1 MRYLQIRDVQEYEQE
16 DTIPMN
22 TFSDIFKK
30 GFLEETG
37 NLTTQGFALSMLA
50 ALICGMIVYGVYRN
64 YYKGVIYSNNFNI
77 LLVLTTMVTC
87 FMVLVISS
95 NVVLSLGM
103 VGALSIVRFRT
114 AVKDP
119 LDVGFLFWT
128 VAVGVTCGAGLYLI
142 SLIGTVFIAGI
153 YILLVK
159 VRNRKHQYLL
169 IVKYENEASESVAR
183 ELAALKK
190 VLKNKTTARGM
201 TELTYEVGICGDNTS
216 FVTALSE
223 LAGVTSAVLVE
234 FTGDYFE

>member
-1 MRYLQIRDVQEYEQE
+1 
-16 DTIPMN
+16 MN

-37 NLTTQGFALSMLA
+37 NLTTQGFAMSMLA
-50 ALICGMIVYGVYRN
+50 AFICGMVVYGVYRK

-87 FMVLVISS
+87 FIVIVISS

-142 SLIGTVFIAGI
+142 SLIGTVLIAVI
-153 YILLVK
+153 YVLLVK
-159 VRNRKHQYLL
+159 IRNRKRQYLL
-169 IVKYENEASESVAR
+169 IIKYENEAAESVAR
-183 ELAALKK
+183 KLETLKK
-190 VLKNKTTARGM
+190 VLKNKTTSHGT
-201 TELTYEVGICGDNTS
+201 TELIYEVGICGDNTA

-223 LAGVTSAVLVE
+223 LAGVSSAVLVE

>member
-1 MRYLQIRDVQEYEQE
+1 
-16 DTIPMN
+16 MN

-37 NLTTQGFALSMLA
+37 NLTTSGFVMSMLA
-50 ALICGMIVYGVYRN
+50 AFLCGMIVYTVYRMF
-64 YYKGVIYSNNFNI
+64 YKGVIYNNNFNI
-77 LLVLTTMVTC
+77 LLVLTSTVTC
-87 FMVLVISS
+87 FMVIVISS

-103 VGALSIVRFRT
+103 VGALSIVRYRT

-142 SLIGTVFIAGI
+142 SIMGTVFIALV
-153 YILLVK
+153 YIMLVK

-169 IVKYENEASESVAR
+169 IVKYQNEAAEAVR
-183 ELAALKK
+183 RQMLPLKK
-190 VLKNKTTARGM
+190 VLKNKTATQDQ
-201 TELTYEVGICGDNTS
+201 TELTYEVQVSADNTA
-216 FVTALSE
+216 FVTALSQVE
-223 LAGVTSAVLVE
+223 GVTNAVLVE

>member
-1 MRYLQIRDVQEYEQE
+1 
-16 DTIPMN
+16 MN

-37 NLTTQGFALSMLA
+37 NLTTSGFVMSMLA
-50 ALICGMIVYGVYRN
+50 AFLCGMIVYTIYRMF
-64 YYKGVIYSNNFNI
+64 YKGVIYNNNFNI
-77 LLVLTTMVTC
+77 LLVLTSTVTC
-87 FMVLVISS
+87 FMVIVISS

-103 VGALSIVRFRT
+103 VGALSIVRYRT

-142 SLIGTVFIAGI
+142 SIMGTVFIGLV
-153 YILLVK
+153 YIMLVK
-159 VRNRKHQYLL
+159 VRSRKHQYLL
-169 IVKYENEASESVAR
+169 IVKYQNEAAEAVR
-183 ELAALKK
+183 RQMLPLKK
-190 VLKNKTTARGM
+190 VLKNKTATRDQ
-201 TELTYEVGICGDNTS
+201 TELTYEVQVSADNTA

-223 LAGVTSAVLVE
+223 VEGVTNAVLVE